1 MGSKYVLEINHLF
14 NLCIQLNVDYDS
26 VSHITGLISF
36 SSLQD
41 WNQKREMSFA
51 KEWLHF
57 IETNYICG

>member
-14 NLCIQLNVDYDS
+14 NPSIQLYVDYDC